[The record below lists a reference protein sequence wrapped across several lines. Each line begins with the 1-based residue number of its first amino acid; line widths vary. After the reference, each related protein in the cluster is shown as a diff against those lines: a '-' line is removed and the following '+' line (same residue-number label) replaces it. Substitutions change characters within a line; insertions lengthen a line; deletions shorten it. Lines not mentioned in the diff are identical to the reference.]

1 VDSGAQ
7 APEAAA
13 NVDESGRSTNGSG
26 RSGGRRFLFY
36 SNESIGLGHLRR
48 SLTLARKV
56 TERDG
61 GSSALVVTGSQMVSA
76 YRLPPRV
83 ESLKLPAMAK
93 DGRGGYR
100 PQRLPIGSR
109 ELSRVRAR
117 V

>member
-1 VDSGAQ
+1 MPMRAVSHWCGQRGTDAGGSERVG
-7 APEAAA
+7 P
-13 NVDESGRSTNGSG
+13 VGR
-26 RSGGRRFLFY
+26 RRRFLFY

-93 DGRGGYR
+93 DESGAT
-100 PQRLPIGSR
+100 
-109 ELSRVRAR
+109 AR
-117 V
+117 SAYPSLA

>member
-13 NVDESGRSTNGSG
+13 NVDESGRRANGSG
-26 RSGGRRFLFY
+26 PSGGRRFLFY

-76 YRLPPRV
+76 YRLPP
-83 ESLKLPAMAK
+83 
-93 DGRGGYR
+93 
-100 PQRLPIGSR
+100 
-109 ELSRVRAR
+109 
-117 V
+117 